1 MYEFIKDNVVS
12 SQSQNMPINITTV
25 SFIADGE
32 QTNFSVGTNIGTLF
46 SVSMNGIGQ
55 IRDLSFTFINFT
67 STITFIEPPIKNSVI
82 TVQFYK
88 GTNSVILD
96 NKGKLLQFEKEEF
109 IYTSSRV
116 FNLSN
121 SINSLITVE
130 TNGLAEEDSIG
141 FEITGDKEITYNNDS
156 NPIMGSKISIS
167 YLY

>member
-25 SFIADGE
+25 SFVADGT

-67 STITFIEPPIKNSVI
+67 STITFIEPPLNNSII

-88 GTNSVILD
+88 GINSVILD
-96 NKGKLLQFEKEEF
+96 NKGKLLQYEKEEF
-109 IYTSSRV
+109 IYSTSTV

-121 SINSLITVE
+121 YINSLITVE
-130 TNGLAEEDSIG
+130 TNGLAEEESVG
-141 FEITGDKEITYNNDS
+141 FEITGDDEITYLS
-156 NPIMGSKISIS
+156 NPKVGSKISIS

>member
-25 SFIADGE
+25 SFVADGT

-67 STITFIEPPIKNSVI
+67 STITFIEPPLNNSII

-88 GTNSVILD
+88 GINSVILD

-109 IYTSSRV
+109 IYSTSTV

-121 SINSLITVE
+121 FINSLITVE
-130 TNGLAEEDSIG
+130 TNGLAEEESVG
-141 FEITGDKEITYNNDS
+141 FDITGDDEITYLS
-156 NPIMGSKISIS
+156 NPKVGSKISIS

>member
-12 SQSQNMPINITTV
+12 SQSQNLAVNITTV
-25 SFIADGE
+25 SFIADGT

-55 IRDLSFTFINFT
+55 IRDLNFTFINFT
-67 STITFIEPPIKNSVI
+67 STITFLVPPIKNSVI

-130 TNGLAEEDSIG
+130 TNDLAEEDSIG
-141 FEITGDKEITYNNDS
+141 FDITGDKEITYIN
-156 NPIMGSKISIS
+156 NPIVGSKISIS

>member
-12 SQSQNMPINITTV
+12 SQSQNLAVNITTV
-25 SFIADGE
+25 SFIADGT

-55 IRDLSFTFINFT
+55 IRDLNFTFINFT
-67 STITFIEPPIKNSVI
+67 STITFLVPPIKNSVI

-130 TNGLAEEDSIG
+130 TNGLAEEDSIS
-141 FEITGDKEITYNNDS
+141 FDITGDKEITYIN
-156 NPIMGSKISIS
+156 NPIVGSKISIS

>member
-25 SFIADGE
+25 SFIADGT

-67 STITFIEPPIKNSVI
+67 STITFIESPINNSII

-88 GTNSVILD
+88 GINSVILD
-96 NKGKLLQFEKEEF
+96 NKGKLLQFEKQVVYE
-109 IYTSSRV
+109 
-116 FNLSN
+116 
-121 SINSLITVE
+121 
-130 TNGLAEEDSIG
+130 
-141 FEITGDKEITYNNDS
+141 K
-156 NPIMGSKISIS
+156 
-167 YLY
+167 

>member
-12 SQSQNMPINITTV
+12 SQSQNMPINIMTV
-25 SFIADGE
+25 SFIADGT
-32 QTNFSVGTNIGTLF
+32 QTNFSVGTIIGTLF

-67 STITFIEPPIKNSVI
+67 STITFIEAPINNSII

-88 GTNSVILD
+88 GINSVILD
-96 NKGKLLQFEKEEF
+96 NKGKLLQYEKEEF
-109 IYTSSRV
+109 IYSTSTV

-130 TNGLAEEDSIG
+130 TNGLAEEESVG
-141 FEITGDKEITYNNDS
+141 FDITGDDEITYLS
-156 NPIMGSKISIS
+156 NPKVGSKISIS

>member
-12 SQSQNMPINITTV
+12 SQGQNIPINITTV
-25 SFIADGE
+25 SFVADGTK
-32 QTNFSVGTNIGTLF
+32 TNFSVGTNIGTLF

-67 STITFIEPPIKNSVI
+67 STITFIEPPLNNSII

-88 GTNSVILD
+88 GINSVILD
-96 NKGKLLQFEKEEF
+96 NKGKLLQFEKQEF
-109 IYTSSRV
+109 IYTASRV

-130 TNGLAEEDSIG
+130 TNGLAEEESVG
-141 FEITGDKEITYNNDS
+141 FDITGDDEITYLS
-156 NPIMGSKISIS
+156 NPKVGSKISIS

>member
-25 SFIADGE
+25 SFVADGT

-67 STITFIEPPIKNSVI
+67 STITFIEPPLNNSII

-88 GTNSVILD
+88 GINSVILD
-96 NKGKLLQFEKEEF
+96 NKGKLLQYEKEEF
-109 IYTSSRV
+109 IYSTSTV

-121 SINSLITVE
+121 YINSLITVE
-130 TNGLAEEDSIG
+130 TNGLAEEESVG
-141 FEITGDKEITYNNDS
+141 FDITGDDEITYLT
-156 NPIMGSKISIS
+156 NPKVGSKISIS

>member
-12 SQSQNMPINITTV
+12 SQSLNMPINITTV
-25 SFIADGE
+25 SFIADGT

-67 STITFIEPPIKNSVI
+67 STITFIEPPLNNSII

-88 GTNSVILD
+88 GINSVILD
-96 NKGKLLQFEKEEF
+96 NKGKLLQYEKEEF
-109 IYTSSRV
+109 IYSTSTV

-121 SINSLITVE
+121 YINSLITVE
-130 TNGLAEEDSIG
+130 TNGLAEEESVG
-141 FEITGDKEITYNNDS
+141 FDITGDDEITYLS
-156 NPIMGSKISIS
+156 NPKVGSKISIS

>member
-25 SFIADGE
+25 SFVADGT

-67 STITFIEPPIKNSVI
+67 STITFIEPPLNNSII

-88 GTNSVILD
+88 GINSVILD

-109 IYTSSRV
+109 IYSTSMV

-130 TNGLAEEDSIG
+130 TNGLAEEESVG
-141 FEITGDKEITYNNDS
+141 FDITGDDEITYNN
-156 NPIMGSKISIS
+156 NPIVGSKISIS

>member
-25 SFIADGE
+25 SFISDGT

-67 STITFIEPPIKNSVI
+67 STITFIEPPLNNSII

-88 GTNSVILD
+88 GINSVILD
-96 NKGKLLQFEKEEF
+96 NKGKLLQYEKEEF
-109 IYTSSRV
+109 IYSTSTV

-121 SINSLITVE
+121 YINSLITVE
-130 TNGLAEEDSIG
+130 TNGLAEEESVG
-141 FEITGDKEITYNNDS
+141 FDITGDDEITYLS
-156 NPIMGSKISIS
+156 NPKVGSKISIS

>member
-12 SQSQNMPINITTV
+12 SQSLNMAINITTV
-25 SFIADGE
+25 SFIADGT

-67 STITFIEPPIKNSVI
+67 STITFIEPPINNSII
-82 TVQFYK
+82 TIQFYK
-88 GTNSVILD
+88 GINSVILD
-96 NKGKLLQFEKEEF
+96 NKGKLLQFEKQEF
-109 IYTSSRV
+109 IYTTSRV

-130 TNGLAEEDSIG
+130 TNGLAEEESVG
-141 FEITGDKEITYNNDS
+141 FDITGDDEITYLS
-156 NPIMGSKISIS
+156 NPKVGSKISIS

>member
-12 SQSQNMPINITTV
+12 SQSQNMPINIMTV
-25 SFIADGE
+25 SFIADGT

-67 STITFIEPPIKNSVI
+67 STITFIEPPLNNSII

-88 GTNSVILD
+88 GINSVILD

-109 IYTSSRV
+109 IYSTSTV

-121 SINSLITVE
+121 YINSLITVE
-130 TNGLAEEDSIG
+130 TNGLAEEESVG
-141 FEITGDKEITYNNDS
+141 FDITGDDEITYLS
-156 NPIMGSKISIS
+156 NPKVGSKISIS

>member
-12 SQSQNMPINITTV
+12 SQSLNMPINITTV
-25 SFIADGE
+25 SFIADGT

-67 STITFIEPPIKNSVI
+67 STITFIEAPIKNSII

-88 GTNSVILD
+88 GINSVILD

-109 IYTSSRV
+109 IYTTSTV

-121 SINSLITVE
+121 YINSLITVE
-130 TNGLAEEDSIG
+130 TNGLAEEESVG
-141 FEITGDKEITYNNDS
+141 FEITGDDEITYLT
-156 NPIMGSKISIS
+156 NPKVGSKISIS

>member
-25 SFIADGE
+25 SFVADGT

-46 SVSMNGIGQ
+46 SVSMNGVGQ
-55 IRDLSFTFINFT
+55 IRDLNFTFINFT
-67 STITFIEPPIKNSVI
+67 STITFLVPPIKNSVI

-109 IYTSSRV
+109 IYSSSTV

-121 SINSLITVE
+121 FINSLITVE
-130 TNGLAEEDSIG
+130 TNGLAEKESIG
-141 FEITGDKEITYNNDS
+141 FDITGSKEITYLS
-156 NPIMGSKISIS
+156 NPKVGSKISIS

>member
-25 SFIADGE
+25 SFIADGT

-67 STITFIEPPIKNSVI
+67 STITFIEPPLNNSII

-88 GTNSVILD
+88 GINSVILD

-109 IYTSSRV
+109 IYTTSTV

-121 SINSLITVE
+121 FINSLITVE
-130 TNGLAEEDSIG
+130 TNGLAEKESIG
-141 FEITGDKEITYNNDS
+141 FDITGSKEITYLS
-156 NPIMGSKISIS
+156 NPKVGSKISIS

>member
-25 SFIADGE
+25 SFVADGT

-67 STITFIEPPIKNSVI
+67 STITFIEPPLNNSII

-88 GTNSVILD
+88 GINSVILD
-96 NKGKLLQFEKEEF
+96 NKGKLLQYEKEEF
-109 IYTSSRV
+109 IYSTSTV

-121 SINSLITVE
+121 YINSLITVE
-130 TNGLAEEDSIG
+130 TNGLAEEESVG
-141 FEITGDKEITYNNDS
+141 FDITGDDEITYLS
-156 NPIMGSKISIS
+156 NPKVGSKISIS

>member
-25 SFIADGE
+25 SFVADGT

-55 IRDLSFTFINFT
+55 IRDLNFTFINFT
-67 STITFIEPPIKNSVI
+67 STITFLVPPIKNSVI

-141 FEITGDKEITYNNDS
+141 FDITGDKEITYIN
-156 NPIMGSKISIS
+156 NPIVGSKISIS

>member
-1 MYEFIKDNVVS
+1 V
-12 SQSQNMPINITTV
+12 
-25 SFIADGE
+25 
-32 QTNFSVGTNIGTLF
+32 
-46 SVSMNGIGQ
+46 
-55 IRDLSFTFINFT
+55 RDIPSR
-67 STITFIEPPIKNSVI
+67 KNSVI

-109 IYTSSRV
+109 IYTTSKV

-141 FEITGDKEITYNNDS
+141 FEITGDKEITYNN
-156 NPIMGSKISIS
+156 NPIVGSKISIS

>member
-25 SFIADGE
+25 SFIADGT

-67 STITFIEPPIKNSVI
+67 STITFIEPPLNNSII

-88 GTNSVILD
+88 GINSVILD

-109 IYTSSRV
+109 IYSTSMV

-130 TNGLAEEDSIG
+130 TNGLAEEESVG
-141 FEITGDKEITYNNDS
+141 FDITGDDEITYLS
-156 NPIMGSKISIS
+156 NPKVGSKISIS

>member
-25 SFIADGE
+25 SFITDGT

-67 STITFIEPPIKNSVI
+67 STITFIEPPLNNSII

-88 GTNSVILD
+88 GINSVILD

-109 IYTSSRV
+109 IYSTSTV

-121 SINSLITVE
+121 YINSLITVE
-130 TNGLAEEDSIG
+130 TNGLAEEESVG
-141 FEITGDKEITYNNDS
+141 FDITGDDEITYLS
-156 NPIMGSKISIS
+156 NPKVGSKISIS

>member
-25 SFIADGE
+25 SFITDGT

-67 STITFIEPPIKNSVI
+67 STITFIEPPLNNSII

-88 GTNSVILD
+88 GINSVILD

-109 IYTSSRV
+109 IYTTSTV

-121 SINSLITVE
+121 FINSLITVE
-130 TNGLAEEDSIG
+130 TNGLAEEESVG
-141 FEITGDKEITYNNDS
+141 FDITGDNEITYLS
-156 NPIMGSKISIS
+156 NPKVGSKISIS

>member
-25 SFIADGE
+25 SFVADGT

-46 SVSMNGIGQ
+46 SVSMNGVGQ
-55 IRDLSFTFINFT
+55 IRDLNFTFINFT
-67 STITFIEPPIKNSVI
+67 STITFLVPPIKNSVI

-109 IYTSSRV
+109 IYASSRV

-121 SINSLITVE
+121 FINSLITVE
-130 TNGLAEEDSIG
+130 TNGLAEEESVG
-141 FEITGDKEITYNNDS
+141 FDITGDDEITYNN
-156 NPIMGSKISIS
+156 NPIVGSKISIS

>member
-25 SFIADGE
+25 SFIADGT

-67 STITFIEPPIKNSVI
+67 STITFIEPPLNNSII

-88 GTNSVILD
+88 GINSVILD

-109 IYTSSRV
+109 IYSTSTV

-130 TNGLAEEDSIG
+130 TNGLAEEESVG
-141 FEITGDKEITYNNDS
+141 FDITGDDEITYLS
-156 NPIMGSKISIS
+156 NPKVGSKISIS

>member
-12 SQSQNMPINITTV
+12 SQSQNLAVNITTV
-25 SFIADGE
+25 SFIADGTK
-32 QTNFSVGTNIGTLF
+32 TNFSVGTNIGTLF

-55 IRDLSFTFINFT
+55 IRDLNFTFINFT
-67 STITFIEPPIKNSVI
+67 STITFFTPPIKNSVI

-141 FEITGDKEITYNNDS
+141 FDITGDKEITYIN
-156 NPIMGSKISIS
+156 NPIVGSKISIS

>member
-12 SQSQNMPINITTV
+12 SQILNMPINITTV
-25 SFIADGE
+25 SFIADGT

-67 STITFIEPPIKNSVI
+67 STITFIEAPIKNSII

-88 GTNSVILD
+88 GINSVILD

-109 IYTSSRV
+109 IYTTSTV

-121 SINSLITVE
+121 YINSLITVE
-130 TNGLAEEDSIG
+130 TNGLAEEESVG
-141 FEITGDKEITYNNDS
+141 FEITGDDEITYLT
-156 NPIMGSKISIS
+156 NPKVGSKISIS

>member
-1 MYEFIKDNVVS
+1 MYEFIKDNTVS
-12 SQSQNMPINITTV
+12 SQSQNMAVNITTV
-25 SFIADGE
+25 SFITDG
-32 QTNFSVGTNIGTLF
+32 TDTKFSVGTNIGTLF

-55 IRDLSFTFINFT
+55 IRDLNFTHINFT
-67 STITFIEPPIKNSVI
+67 STITFFEPPLKNSII

-88 GTNSVILD
+88 GINSVILD

-109 IYTSSRV
+109 IYTTSRV

-141 FEITGDKEITYNNDS
+141 FDITGDKEITYMN
-156 NPIMGSKISIS
+156 NPIVGSKISIS

>member
-25 SFIADGE
+25 SFIADGT

-46 SVSMNGIGQ
+46 SVSMNGVGQ
-55 IRDLSFTFINFT
+55 IRDLNFTFINFT
-67 STITFIEPPIKNSVI
+67 STITFLVPPIKNSVI

-141 FEITGDKEITYNNDS
+141 FDITGDKEITYIN
-156 NPIMGSKISIS
+156 NPIVGSKISIS

>member
-25 SFIADGE
+25 SFIADGT

-67 STITFIEPPIKNSVI
+67 STITFIEPPLNNSII

-88 GTNSVILD
+88 GINSVILD

-109 IYTSSRV
+109 IYSTSTV

-121 SINSLITVE
+121 FINSLITVE
-130 TNGLAEEDSIG
+130 TNGLAEEESVG
-141 FEITGDKEITYNNDS
+141 FDITGDNEITYLS
-156 NPIMGSKISIS
+156 NPKVGSKISIS

>member
-12 SQSQNMPINITTV
+12 SQSQNLAVNITTV
-25 SFIADGE
+25 SFIADGT

-55 IRDLSFTFINFT
+55 IRDLNFTFINFT
-67 STITFIEPPIKNSVI
+67 STITFLVPPIKNSVI

-109 IYTSSRV
+109 IYSSSRV

-141 FEITGDKEITYNNDS
+141 FDITGDKEITYIN
-156 NPIMGSKISIS
+156 NPIVGSKISIS

>member
-12 SQSQNMPINITTV
+12 SQSLNMAINITTV
-25 SFIADGE
+25 SFIADGT

-67 STITFIEPPIKNSVI
+67 STITFIESPIKNSII

-88 GTNSVILD
+88 GINSVILD
-96 NKGKLLQFEKEEF
+96 NKGKLLQFEKQEF
-109 IYTSSRV
+109 IYTTSRV
-116 FNLSN
+116 FNLNN

-130 TNGLAEEDSIG
+130 TNGLAEEESVG
-141 FEITGDKEITYNNDS
+141 FDITGDDEITYLS
-156 NPIMGSKISIS
+156 NPKVGSKISIS

>member
-12 SQSQNMPINITTV
+12 SQSQNLAVNITTV
-25 SFIADGE
+25 SFIADGT

-55 IRDLSFTFINFT
+55 IRDLNFTFINFT
-67 STITFIEPPIKNSVI
+67 STITLLRTPIKNSVR
-82 TVQFYK
+82 TLKFYK
-88 GTNSVILD
+88 GTNSVIVD
-96 NKGKLLQFEKEEF
+96 KKGKLLQFEKEEF

-141 FEITGDKEITYNNDS
+141 FDITGDKEITYIN
-156 NPIMGSKISIS
+156 NPIVGSKISIS

>member
-25 SFIADGE
+25 SFVADGTK
-32 QTNFSVGTNIGTLF
+32 TNFSVGTNIGTLF

-55 IRDLSFTFINFT
+55 IKDLSFTFINFT
-67 STITFIEPPIKNSVI
+67 STITFIEPPLNNSII

-88 GTNSVILD
+88 GINSVILD
-96 NKGKLLQFEKEEF
+96 NKGKLLQYEKEEF
-109 IYTSSRV
+109 IYSTSTV

-121 SINSLITVE
+121 YINSLITVE
-130 TNGLAEEDSIG
+130 TNGLAEEESVG
-141 FEITGDKEITYNNDS
+141 FDITGDDEITYLT
-156 NPIMGSKISIS
+156 NPKVGSKISIS

>member
-25 SFIADGE
+25 SFVADGT

-46 SVSMNGIGQ
+46 SVSINGIGQ
-55 IRDLSFTFINFT
+55 IKDLSFTFINFT
-67 STITFIEPPIKNSVI
+67 STITFIEPPLNNSII

-88 GTNSVILD
+88 GINSVILD
-96 NKGKLLQFEKEEF
+96 NKGKLLQYEKEEF
-109 IYTSSRV
+109 IYSTSTV

-121 SINSLITVE
+121 YINSLITVE
-130 TNGLAEEDSIG
+130 TNGLAEEESVG
-141 FEITGDKEITYNNDS
+141 FDITGDDEITYLS
-156 NPIMGSKISIS
+156 NPKVGSKISIS

>member
-25 SFIADGE
+25 SFIADGT

-46 SVSMNGIGQ
+46 SVSMNGVGQ
-55 IRDLSFTFINFT
+55 IRDLNFTFINFT
-67 STITFIEPPIKNSVI
+67 STITFLVPPIKNSVI
-82 TVQFYK
+82 TLQFYK

-121 SINSLITVE
+121 FINSLITVE
-130 TNGLAEEDSIG
+130 TNGLAEEDSVG
-141 FEITGDKEITYNNDS
+141 FDITGDKEITYIN
-156 NPIMGSKISIS
+156 NPIVGSKISIS

>member
-109 IYTSSRV
+109 IYTTSKV

-141 FEITGDKEITYNNDS
+141 FEITGDIEITYNN
-156 NPIMGSKISIS
+156 NPIVGSKISIS